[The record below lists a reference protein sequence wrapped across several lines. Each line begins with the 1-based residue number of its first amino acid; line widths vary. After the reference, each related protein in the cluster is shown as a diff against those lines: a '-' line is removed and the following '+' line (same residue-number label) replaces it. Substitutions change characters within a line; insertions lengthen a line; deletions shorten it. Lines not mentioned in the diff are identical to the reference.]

1 MHLKKQKVE
10 MIGMTNSKLNESSQ
24 SYVDMLNLTSVDQLT
39 DYLRDKAGNSNKAR
53 LTSQGIL
60 RIIRKHKIDL
70 LTIAGVK
77 FLTPYSVDKFMEKQT
92 KCYGSIRE
100 DKSTISTARLHIVT
114 KESKSEKLRDLVRK
128 QKQKISDEMSNKK

>member
-1 MHLKKQKVE
+1 
-10 MIGMTNSKLNESSQ
+10 MTNSKLNESSQ

>member
-1 MHLKKQKVE
+1 
-10 MIGMTNSKLNESSQ
+10 MTNSKLNESSQ
-24 SYVDMLNLTSVDQLT
+24 SYVDMLNLTSVDELT
-39 DYLRDKAGNSNKAR
+39 NYLRDKASNSNKAR
-53 LTSQGIL
+53 LTSKCIL

-100 DKSTISTARLHIVT
+100 EKSTISTAQFRVVTNDKSLDKLHDAIEDV
-114 KESKSEKLRDLVRK
+114 K
-128 QKQKISDEMSNKK
+128 QKR

>member
-1 MHLKKQKVE
+1 MMKSLSSIPDK
-10 MIGMTNSKLNESSQ
+10 SK
-24 SYVDMLNLTSVDQLT
+24 SYVDMLKLTSIDQLT
-39 DYLRDKAGNSNKAR
+39 EYLRNLVSNPNKAR
-53 LTSQGIL
+53 LTNQGIL

-92 KCYGSIRE
+92 KCYGSTRE
-100 DKSTISTARLHIVT
+100 EKSTISTARLRIVT

-128 QKQKISDEMSNKK
+128 QKQKMSDEMLNKK